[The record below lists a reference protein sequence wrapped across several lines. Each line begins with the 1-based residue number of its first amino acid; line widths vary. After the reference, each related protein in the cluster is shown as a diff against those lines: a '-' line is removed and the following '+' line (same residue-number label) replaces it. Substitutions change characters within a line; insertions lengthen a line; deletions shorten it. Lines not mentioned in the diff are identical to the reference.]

1 MHMRFYSTI
10 FVPLLLAI
18 IIYLPQSAFSETFTI
33 PISDLREDLSTLPQD
48 PTSTLQQRL
57 AQQLQKELNQL
68 GLQTGANFLFGEFP
82 IEEFNE
88 KINRLCLV
96 PLPKKA
102 HIDATNATVFIH
114 DSSQFDFQLNS
125 LQDIT
130 IVANLS
136 GHIETQADAWI
147 SWGQAVPFVSD
158 CKSFTKDN
166 GQISASMPFDID
178 VTLTIDLS
186 LSYDPQL
193 VAIVIDKNA
202 EVLGNLTLH
211 GGNIKPDFG
220 DVSLTNAILNAYESY
235 LLNKLRSKGSDRF
248 DQKVQE
254 FNNRLNGLDSNG
266 NIDNSITAFNGQTIF
281 TFDQNPEDQAVIQD
295 ILTQLGIPDM
305 LVQMLNERGIEILL
319 QLIVMTDTE
328 RKNFIAELG
337 TDIGCQALRQKYE
350 LNLSQTP
357 LYVQEGSACM
367 LADLY
372 GVDRINYYNDSQCQ
386 QAVAFRPI
394 IPEQFCASWVSKQKK
409 TTLGNAAAWLP
420 DLDQPNDPLP
430 IFPSQK
436 WTSFIS
442 TKMDVGVVS
451 IENNKQPFV
460 KLVNYKTITDIPRG
474 NGTCALEMRIFKEN
488 INGQGLRPMLA
499 IHGGTWKG
507 RGLSVFGLEA
517 SLSHFTQQGF
527 VVFAPF
533 YRLVGASDGNTECN
547 SASWRE
553 VTQDV
558 ADALQWIKDY
568 GAYFGI
574 IPNSHITLFGQSAG
588 AHLATWLATN
598 YPNDIRKA
606 LLFYPP
612 LDVLDFLSNSI
623 PVGSQYET
631 FRDFGIKSLTKLFG
645 AQGGN
650 DELRMTDID
659 FSRIN
664 TTMSLSDITQQLPD
678 TLFNFSNTNP
688 AAPPIYLQQCATR
701 LGIDLN
707 AVDLAALP
715 ADLNFCL
722 KESVAEFIVSNS
734 FFHQLVGNQ
743 LPIMVVH
750 GSNDSLVP
758 YTQPI
763 KLCNAIDGQSRPLE
777 ITNEH
782 TMFACGTNSE
792 VHLVNGAEH
801 AMDFGLCFGTLCPAG
816 PIGSGIRNATLAA
829 VDNAYQWVG
838 QTQTRSSRIRSYQLA
853 SLADNRSP
861 SSNGIRQGGAGMSS
875 SLLLVILFGFWFLL
889 NKRRCESKKYSVLTN
904 ECSKK

>member
-1 MHMRFYSTI
+1 MIHIRFYVNI
-10 FVPLLLAI
+10 FLTLLTP
-18 IIYLPQSAFSETFTI
+18 IIYLPQSAFGETFTI
-33 PISDLREDLSTLPQD
+33 PISDLREDFSTRPED
-48 PTSTLQQRL
+48 PTNTLQQRL

-88 KINRLCLV
+88 RINRLCLV
-96 PLPKKA
+96 PLPKEA

-114 DSSQFDFQLNS
+114 DTSQFDFQLNS

-136 GHIETQADAWI
+136 GHIETQADAWVR
-147 SWGQAVPFVSD
+147 WGQAVPFVSD
-158 CKSFTKDN
+158 CKGIAKDN
-166 GQISASMPFDID
+166 GEISASMPFDID
-178 VTLTIDLS
+178 VTLTIHLNP
-186 LSYDPQL
+186 SYDSQL
-193 VAIVIDKNA
+193 VAIVIDKTA
-202 EVLGNLTLH
+202 EVSGNLTLH

-220 DVSLTNAILNAYESY
+220 SVSLTNVILNAYERY
-235 LLNKLRSKGSDRF
+235 LLGKLRRKGSDRF

-254 FNNRLNGLDSNG
+254 LNYRLNGLDSNG
-266 NIDNSITAFNGQTIF
+266 NLDSSITAFNGQSLF

-305 LVQMLNERGIEILL
+305 LVQMLNERGLEILL
-319 QLIVMTDTE
+319 QLIVMTETE
-328 RKNFIAELG
+328 RKNFIAELSA
-337 TDIGCQALRQKYE
+337 DIGCHALRQKYE

-372 GVDRINYYNDSQCQ
+372 GIDRVNYYSDSQCQ
-386 QAVAFRPI
+386 QTVAFRPS
-394 IPEQFCASWVSKQKK
+394 IPEQFCASWVSKKK
-409 TTLGNAAAWLP
+409 KNTLGNAAAWLP

-474 NGTCALEMRIFKEN
+474 NGSCALEMRIFKED
-488 INGQGLRPMLA
+488 INAQGLRPMLA

-574 IPNSHITLFGQSAG
+574 IPNSQVTLFGQSAG
-588 AHLATWLATN
+588 AHLATWLVTN

-612 LDVLDFLSNSI
+612 LDVLDFLSNAV

-631 FRDFGIKSLTKLFG
+631 FRDFGIKSLANLFG
-645 AQGGN
+645 TQGGG
-650 DELRMTDID
+650 DELRMTHID

-664 TTMSLSDITQQLPD
+664 ANMSLSEITQQLPD
-678 TLFNFSNTNP
+678 TLFNFSNTNS

-707 AVDLAALP
+707 AVDLAALAP
-715 ADLNFCL
+715 DLHLCL

-734 FFHQLVGNQ
+734 FFHQLVGNP
-743 LPIMVVH
+743 LPMMVVH

-758 YTQPI
+758 YAQSI

-777 ITNEH
+777 LTSAH
-782 TMFACGTNSE
+782 TMFTCGSSSE
-792 VHLVNGAEH
+792 IHLVTGAEH

-816 PIGSGIRNATLAA
+816 AIDSNTRNATLAA

-838 QTQTRSSRIRSYQLA
+838 QTQTRSNRIRSYQLA
-853 SLADNRSP
+853 NSANNRS
-861 SSNGIRQGGAGMSS
+861 SSTNGNRVREGGAGMIS
-875 SLLLVILFGFWFLL
+875 SLFLVILFGFLFLL
-889 NKRRCESKKYSVLTN
+889 NKRRCKSKKTAF
-904 ECSKK
+904 

>member
-1 MHMRFYSTI
+1 MIHVRFCSTI

-18 IIYLPQSAFSETFTI
+18 VIYVPQSAFSQTFTI

-48 PTSTLQQRL
+48 PATTLQQRL

-68 GLQTGANFLFGEFP
+68 GLQTGTNFLFGKFP
-82 IEEFNE
+82 IEAFTEQ
-88 KINRLCLV
+88 INRLCLV
-96 PLPKKA
+96 PLPKEA
-102 HIDATNATVFIH
+102 HIDATNAIVFIH
-114 DSSQFDFQLNS
+114 DTSRFDFQLNN
-125 LQDIT
+125 LQDMT
-130 IVANLS
+130 IVASLN
-136 GHIETQADAWI
+136 GHIETQADAWVR
-147 SWGQAVPFVSD
+147 WGQAVPFVSD
-158 CKSFTKDN
+158 CKGFAKDN
-166 GQISASMPFDID
+166 GKISASMPFDIN
-178 VTLTIDLS
+178 VTLTINLNP
-186 LSYDPQL
+186 SYDSQL
-193 VAIVIDKNA
+193 MAIVIDKSA
-202 EVLGNLTLH
+202 EVSGNLTLH

-220 DVSLTNAILNAYESY
+220 DVSLINVILNAYERY
-235 LLNKLRSKGSDRF
+235 LLNKLRSKGRNRF

-254 FNNRLNGLDSNG
+254 LNYRLNGLDSDG
-266 NIDNSITAFNGQTIF
+266 NIDSSITAFNGRSLF
-281 TFDQNPEDQAVIQD
+281 TFGQNPEDQAVIQD

-319 QLIVMTDTE
+319 QLIVMTETE

-337 TDIGCQALRQKYE
+337 ANIGCHALRQRYE
-350 LNLSQTP
+350 LNLPQAP

-367 LADLY
+367 IADLY
-372 GVDRINYYNDSQCQ
+372 GIDRGNYYNDSQCL

-394 IPEQFCASWVSKQKK
+394 IPEQFCDRWVSKQKK
-409 TTLGNAAAWLP
+409 NTLGNAASWLP

-430 IFPSQK
+430 MFPSQK

-442 TKMDVGVVS
+442 TKMNVGVVS
-451 IENNKQPFV
+451 IDNNQQPFV
-460 KLVNYKTITDIPRG
+460 KLVNYKTITNIPRG
-474 NGTCALEMRIFKEN
+474 NGSCALEMRIFKEE
-488 INGQGLRPMLA
+488 INRQGLRPMLA

-553 VTQDV
+553 ITQDV

-568 GAYFGI
+568 GTSFGI
-574 IPNSHITLFGQSAG
+574 IPNSQISLFGQSAG
-588 AHLATWLATN
+588 AHLAAWLIIN
-598 YPNDIRKA
+598 RPNDVRKA

-612 LDVLDFLSNSI
+612 LDVLDFLSNSL

-631 FRDFGIKSLTKLFG
+631 FRNFGVKSLAKFFG
-645 AQGGN
+645 TQGSD
-650 DELRMTDID
+650 DELRIIDID
-659 FSRIN
+659 FSRITAN
-664 TTMSLSDITQQLPD
+664 MSLSEITQQLPD
-678 TLFNFSNTNP
+678 TLFNFSNINP

-707 AVDLAALP
+707 AVDLAARP
-715 ADLNFCL
+715 SELNFCL
-722 KESVAEFIVSNS
+722 KSSVAEFIVSNS
-734 FFHQLVGNQ
+734 FFHQLAGSP

-758 YTQPI
+758 YAQTI

-777 ITNEH
+777 LTNDH
-782 TMFACGTNSE
+782 TMFACGSSSE

-816 PIGSGIRNATLAA
+816 PIDSSTRNAALAA

-838 QTQTRSSRIRSYQLA
+838 QTQTRSNRIRSYQLVN
-853 SLADNRSP
+853 LAEN
-861 SSNGIRQGGAGMSS
+861 SSSSSHRIRQGGGSISS
-875 SLLLVILFGFWFLL
+875 IIFLVVLFGFWFLL
-889 NKRRCESKKYSVLTN
+889 NKRRSESKK
-904 ECSKK
+904 